1 MLATDRL
8 YVVILHLRSDETFYL
23 YGSKM
28 SGWIFRLT
36 NGDIQK
42 NHTFDDN
49 RVVGANATGTSQVSA
64 FVGTVIASR

>member
-36 NGDIQK
+36 NGNVQK
-42 NHTFDDN
+42 NFTFDYV
-49 RVVGANATGTSQVSA
+49 RVVGADATGTSRLSA
-64 FVGTVIASR
+64 SLSTVVASR

>member
-1 MLATDRL
+1 MLAIDRL

-28 SGWIFRLT
+28 SSWIFRLT

-42 NHTFDDN
+42 NHTFDDV
-49 RVVGANATGTSQVSA
+49 RVVGADATGTSQVSVPVSA
-64 FVGTVIASR
+64 VVASR